1 MSVIHALLKAIQ
13 AALFLIFVAV
23 ATGYITMWLAMEKDM
38 VQLPRLIGVDSTR
51 ALEVLREQGL
61 QPKVTGKEFS
71 ELVAKD
77 AVISQRPASGS
88 WVKKTS
94 EIRLVVSR
102 GGDAVVL
109 PSLAGLS
116 LADATRALQARGFT
130 LGRVAHAHSPTHPK
144 GEVIAHDPE
153 ADVPIRRGSP
163 VALLVS
169 LGQPEEPTEILTPP
183 SSTYQKVLGGEGAPT
198 RAP

>member
-1 MSVIHALLKAIQ
+1 MRLFPLLLKGIE
-13 AALFLIFVAV
+13 AALFLIFVAF

-38 VQLPRLIGVDSTR
+38 VQLPRLIGADSTQ
-51 ALEVLREQGL
+51 ALELLREQGL

-88 WVKKTS
+88 WVKKNS

-109 PSLAGLS
+109 PNLAGLP
-116 LADATRALQARGFT
+116 LADAKQSLQSRGLT
-130 LGRVAHAHSPTHPK
+130 LGRVAQVHSSAHAK
-144 GEVIAHDPE
+144 GEVIAQDPE
-153 ADVPIRRGSP
+153 TSVPIRRGSA

-169 LGQPEEPTEILTPP
+169 LGQQEEPVEILTPP
-183 SSTYQKVLGGEGAPT
+183 TPAYQNVLGGEGAPT
-198 RAP
+198 RTP